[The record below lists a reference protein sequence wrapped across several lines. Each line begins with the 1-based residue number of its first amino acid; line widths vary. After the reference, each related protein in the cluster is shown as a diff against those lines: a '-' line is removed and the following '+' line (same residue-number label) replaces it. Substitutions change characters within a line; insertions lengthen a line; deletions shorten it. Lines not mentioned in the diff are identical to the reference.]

1 MRRKR
6 DLVSILLMAAIVA
19 ATLWV
24 VLGGGNAAGIWAAM
38 KLARWPWLA
47 LGGLLM
53 VCYTG
58 VEALQIK
65 LSLLAMGHRARY
77 GHCCQFAAAGFYFS
91 SITPSATG
99 GQPAEVFYMNRR
111 GVPPAHGALVMLL
124 FTILYQVATVGYGL
138 GAWLFAPGLTA
149 SLGTGLGVLLGYGL
163 TTMLLLTAGM
173 VALLFFPAPVERL
186 CRFLLRLG
194 AKLRIVKDPARAEAG
209 LAGHMEEYALG
220 AELIRA
226 RPLLPVALLALAI
239 VQQGLRFL
247 VPWAVYR
254 ALGLGGYGVVEIVG
268 TQALLYLAVGCLPIP
283 GAVGASEAA
292 FLTACRTLFGQE
304 LVAAAMLLSR
314 GLSFYLPLVVTGLV
328 TAFLH
333 VQTGKRPQAVEGKTS

>member
-6 DLVSILLMAAIVA
+6 DLVSIALMAVIVC

-38 KLARWPWLA
+38 KLARWPWLV

-65 LSLLAMGHRARY
+65 LSLAAMGHRTPYRY
-77 GHCCQFAAAGFYFS
+77 CCQFAAAGFYFS

-99 GQPAEVFYMNRR
+99 GQPAEVLYMNRR
-111 GVPPAHGALVMLL
+111 GIPPAHGALVMLL
-124 FTILYQVATVGYGL
+124 FTILYQVTAVGYGL
-138 GAWLFAPGLTA
+138 AAWLFAPGLTA

-163 TTMLLLTAGM
+163 TTMLLLTVGM
-173 VALLFFPAPVERL
+173 VALLFCPKPVERL
-186 CRFLLRLG
+186 CRWLLSLG
-194 AKLRIVKDPARAEAG
+194 VRLRIVKDPAGAEAG
-209 LAGHMEEYALG
+209 LAGQMEEYARG
-220 AELIRA
+220 AELIRSQ
-226 RPLLPVALLALAI
+226 PLLPVKLLALA
-239 VQQGLRFL
+239 VLQQGAKFL
-247 VPWAVYR
+247 VPWAVYH
-254 ALGLGGYGVVEIVG
+254 ALGLGGYGVAEIVG
-268 TQALLYLAVGCLPIP
+268 TQALVSLAVGCLPIP

-292 FLTACRTLFGQE
+292 FLTACQTIFGAD

-314 GLSFYLPLVVTGLV
+314 GLSFYLPLVVTGLA
-328 TAFLH
+328 TAILH
-333 VQTGKRPQAVEGKTS
+333 AQTGKRLQAVEGKSG